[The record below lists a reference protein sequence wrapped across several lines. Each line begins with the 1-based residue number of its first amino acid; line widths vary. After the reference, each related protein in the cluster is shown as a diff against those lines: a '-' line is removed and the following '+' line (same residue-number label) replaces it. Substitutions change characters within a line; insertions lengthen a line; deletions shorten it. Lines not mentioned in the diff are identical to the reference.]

1 MMLPLMNVLIQI
13 RRVKIDDK
21 IVRRVVDTDELIG
34 LPIIRSNRGDEV
46 VEIINRFKW
55 NVEDDTFIEN
65 NIDGIDALLYEGRD
79 IFSLISE
86 TNHIPI
92 ESLIK
97 ERERREIVLEW
108 MVENQISDY
117 DEVIKLIRN
126 YYRNPDD
133 IYNVA
138 RYGTK

>member
-1 MMLPLMNVLIQI
+1 
-13 RRVKIDDK
+13 
-21 IVRRVVDTDELIG
+21 

-65 NIDGIDALLYEGRD
+65 TIDGIDALLYEGRD

-86 TNHIPI
+86 TNHVPI

-97 ERERREIVLEW
+97 ERERREVVLGW

-126 YYRNPDD
+126 YYRNPDE

-138 RYGTK
+138 RYGAK